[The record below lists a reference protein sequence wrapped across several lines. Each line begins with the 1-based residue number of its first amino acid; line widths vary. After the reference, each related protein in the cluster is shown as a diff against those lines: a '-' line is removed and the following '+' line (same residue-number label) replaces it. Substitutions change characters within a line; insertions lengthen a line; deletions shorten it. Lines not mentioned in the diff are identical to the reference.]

1 MNVYMCGY
9 RYRYRYRSPN
19 YECFEKEEE
28 QSLLFHIGTA
38 TDKET
43 HHLLH
48 TEGVHGANPF

>member
-1 MNVYMCGY
+1 MNVYMCG
-9 RYRYRYRSPN
+9 YRYRYRSPN